1 MQGDVQENSDNCPA
15 QASQQVVCGLV
26 LELKTSAQIGGIG
39 GIMRDCPGEDLMEDD
54 FIAAEEDR
62 LKDSPLLKRMMNLIS
77 DREKIESR
85 TVRELGKRMC
95 PHPPMKPWNIRVL
108 SPKERERA
116 IGEATMREKFVM
128 DIKEKLKHRHERV
141 MSECG
146 RIVPSE
152 PKPRRCSQRP
162 KLDNWLGRRW
172 SRARAATLVRR
183 ASEGGALRGSTL
195 LQRGSVFLDHR
206 KDSIRRAT
214 MRRQTMLKEQTGA
227 AVSKLE
233 AHKIVNKVNFD
244 NVVDMSVAVQNTT
257 DSLGRLRAVQ
267 HDKEM
272 WNKISPAEYTSTPLY
287 DWKIYKSDLPRN
299 KFGRTEDYLQSY
311 LRSYKNAPH
320 GLPL

>member
-1 MQGDVQENSDNCPA
+1 
-15 QASQQVVCGLV
+15 
-26 LELKTSAQIGGIG
+26 
-39 GIMRDCPGEDLMEDD
+39 
-54 FIAAEEDR
+54 
-62 LKDSPLLKRMMNLIS
+62 
-77 DREKIESR
+77 
-85 TVRELGKRMC
+85 
-95 PHPPMKPWNIRVL
+95 
-108 SPKERERA
+108 
-116 IGEATMREKFVM
+116 
-128 DIKEKLKHRHERV
+128 
-141 MSECG
+141 
-146 RIVPSE
+146 
-152 PKPRRCSQRP
+152 
-162 KLDNWLGRRW
+162 
-172 SRARAATLVRR
+172 
-183 ASEGGALRGSTL
+183 
-195 LQRGSVFLDHR
+195 
-206 KDSIRRAT
+206 
-214 MRRQTMLKEQTGA
+214 MLKEQTGA